1 MTISFQK
8 ESVILLNYYD
18 QSWTFSSKNEFL
30 NAYIDHLI
38 FTHISYFYSI
48 YLHKQQKKILLFLAK
63 TLVKIYM
70 KKLIKATSIV

>member
-1 MTISFQK
+1 M
-8 ESVILLNYYD
+8 
-18 QSWTFSSKNEFL
+18 
-30 NAYIDHLI
+30 